1 MTGKSEASKREC
13 RRLTTRRWLADYG
26 VAYDWAAV
34 AGCKCLIVRGKVSA
48 FASAST
54 LTERRT
60 IVSILCPCLPVC
72 PLSSKPILS
81 PFRPLSLEVSDAERA
96 SAAAGVHR
104 RRRLI
109 GVRFR
114 RQAYTKPTNEDS
126 RRVYFR
132 LWRTS
137 DRIDEK
143 YGRTR
148 NGSVAVSK
156 DQKQRSWGRVI
167 TDSVWVKIAS
177 AFREIEKRGNL
188 IPQQDEQ
195 TLRCQCKCDRKRES
209 EGVRERDRFR
219 EIEIDRS
226 IDGQRGREREGGKEG
241 EGN

>member
-1 MTGKSEASKREC
+1 MNERYAEELQRLAHNDDRKVRSKQKRTTKSC

-96 SAAAGVHR
+96 SAAAGMHR

-126 RRVYFR
+126 RRVLFSVVENVGSD
-132 LWRTS
+132 WR
-137 DRIDEK
+137 E
-143 YGRTR
+143 
-148 NGSVAVSK
+148 
-156 DQKQRSWGRVI
+156 
-167 TDSVWVKIAS
+167 VWS
-177 AFREIEKRGNL
+177 N
-188 IPQQDEQ
+188 
-195 TLRCQCKCDRKRES
+195 TKRERGGVKGS
-209 EGVRERDRFR
+209 EAKVVG
-219 EIEIDRS
+219 
-226 IDGQRGREREGGKEG
+226 
-241 EGN
+241 